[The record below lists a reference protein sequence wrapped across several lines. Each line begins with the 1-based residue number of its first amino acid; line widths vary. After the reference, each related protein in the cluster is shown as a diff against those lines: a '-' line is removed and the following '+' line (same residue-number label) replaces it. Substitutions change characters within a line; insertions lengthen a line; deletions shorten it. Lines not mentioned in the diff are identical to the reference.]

1 MSTFTKQRHTETDS
15 RLGVPEGGRG
25 GRVESGAGLSRG
37 KLAYTGWRNN
47 AALLYSAG
55 SRVQYPVT
63 NRMKQN
69 TRVWLSHC
77 SVRQQLNT
85 ALTQRCFRNTF
96 EKNKAAE
103 TLTCRCLC
111 GHTFSNHFCQ
121 YWYCCSVAKSGPTL
135 HDPMDGSTPGLPVH
149 RQVPELT
156 QTHIHHV
163 GDAIQ
168 PSHPLSSPSP
178 AFILSQHQGLFQ

>member
-1 MSTFTKQRHTETDS
+1 MWNLKLIKKWAHLQNRDTQRQTAD
-15 RLGVPEGGRG
+15 LGFPRGGVG
-25 GRVESGAGLSRG
+25 GRVESGAGISRG

-47 AALLYSAG
+47 AALLYSTG
-55 SRVQYPVT
+55 SRVQCPVT
-63 NRMKQN
+63 NHMKQN

-121 YWYCCSVAKSGPTL
+121 YWYCRSVAKSGPTL
-135 HDPMDGSTPGLPVH
+135 HDPMDGSLPGSGQS
-149 RQVPELT
+149 QVWEEATVFEKRWWGLVFLFPEL
-156 QTHIHHV
+156 V
-163 GDAIQ
+163 DEER
-168 PSHPLSSPSP
+168 
-178 AFILSQHQGLFQ
+178 